1 MSTHQMLEEIKEK
14 MHLAGSI
21 YDDKKTRFA
30 ISQCG
35 FYRENYDLEQEL
47 CDICVLMDDD
57 KKNRNKL
64 NESEIIH
71 LLKANFSS
79 VEDLNENLVT
89 IVLNTLAILKG
100 EKTILQ
106 KKNDYLEKNMKS
118 FEEKID
124 SFNKMNLFKKMR
136 FIIFEKKV

>member
-1 MSTHQMLEEIKEK
+1 
-14 MHLAGSI
+14 
-21 YDDKKTRFA
+21 
-30 ISQCG
+30 
-35 FYRENYDLEQEL
+35 
-47 CDICVLMDDD
+47 MDDD